1 MTTTQGPPYPPSEPP
16 RGSGAGRASGPG
28 SGNGESTGPQR
39 RFRLGDGPGG
49 PSGAPG
55 TRAGTGGA
63 DGAAGPS
70 GGPGHGPGQ
79 RIDRGYGPG
88 AGAGQ
93 GGRTGPG
100 GQGPGYGAEGPGTG
114 QFGPLPVS
122 DGGRGPGPGAGG
134 GHDHGSGPGQ
144 GAGHGHGNGPGDGH
158 SDGHSGGPGGGSGGG
173 HGPGQGGG
181 HGAGPGGEHG
191 DGHVHESGSG
201 SGDSHGPDDHHGSS
215 HGHSHSHGP
224 AAPVS
229 IHLRKIIGA
238 ILIPFAAAV
247 VVGLAVLW
255 PGGAPAHERTG
266 VGFDRQTQEATVT
279 KVVAVDCKSVNASG
293 DTPTGDTSTA
303 EGSSAQQQ
311 ATGDC
316 KRATIR
322 VDTGDDKGRTFTEIV
337 QPDQSR
343 QLHQGEKVV
352 VAYEPSAPRDLQYS
366 VTDVNRR
373 LPMALLAGIFALAV
387 VVVGRLRGVMAL
399 VALAVSF
406 MVLTFFILPAILQGS
421 NPLVVAVIGASAIM
435 LIALYMCHGLSARTS
450 VAVLGTLIS
459 LVLIGILGSGFIGW
473 AALTGNTDDN
483 TGLIHGLYPSIDMSG
498 LLLAGVIIGSLGVLD
513 DVTVTQT
520 SAVWELHAANPTM
533 GWRGLY
539 RAGIRIGRDHIA
551 SVVNTLVLAYA
562 GAALP
567 LLLLFSIAQ
576 SSVGTVA
583 NSELVAEE
591 IVRTLVGSIGLVASV
606 PVTTLLAALMVSA
619 DRPGTAS
626 LAAGAATGA
635 GPGTP
640 AAAGAGAGATAQ
652 SAPARAGKGR
662 RRKH

>member
-1 MTTTQGPPYPPSEPP
+1 M
-16 RGSGAGRASGPG
+16 
-28 SGNGESTGPQR
+28 
-39 RFRLGDGPGG
+39 
-49 PSGAPG
+49 
-55 TRAGTGGA
+55 
-63 DGAAGPS
+63 S
-70 GGPGHGPGQ
+70 GG
-79 RIDRGYGPG
+79 
-88 AGAGQ
+88 
-93 GGRTGPG
+93 T
-100 GQGPGYGAEGPGTG
+100 
-114 QFGPLPVS
+114 
-122 DGGRGPGPGAGG
+122 RGPGPGAGDG
-134 GHDHGSGPGQ
+134 REHDHGAGPGRDT
-144 GAGHGHGNGPGDGH
+144 GHGHHGHGNGPGDGH
-158 SDGHSGGPGGGSGGG
+158 GGGPGGGSGGG
-173 HGPGQGGG
+173 HGPEPGGG
-181 HGAGPGGEHG
+181 GRG
-191 DGHVHESGSG
+191 DAP
-201 SGDSHGPDDHHGSS
+201 GDSHDPDGNGGHS

-229 IHLRKIIGA
+229 VHLRKIIGA

-293 DTPTGDTSTA
+293 ETSTGDTSTA

-316 KRATIR
+316 KKATIR

-343 QLHQGEKVV
+343 QLHQDEKVV
-352 VAYEPSAPRDLQYS
+352 VAYEPSAPKDLQYS
-366 VTDVNRR
+366 VADVNRR
-373 LPMALLAGIFALAV
+373 FPMALLAGIFALAV
-387 VVVGRLRGVMAL
+387 VIVGRLRGVMAL

-406 MVLTFFILPAILQGS
+406 MVLTFFILPAVLQGS
-421 NPLVVAVIGASAIM
+421 NPLLVAVIGASAIM

-459 LVLIGILGSGFIGW
+459 LVLIGILGSLFIGW

-520 SAVWELHAANPTM
+520 SAVWELHEANPTM

-576 SSVGTVA
+576 SSVGAVA
-583 NSELVAEE
+583 NSELVAAE

-619 DRPGTAS
+619 DRPGTAP
-626 LAAGAATGA
+626 LTVGATAAA
-635 GPGTP
+635 GPGTGA
-640 AAAGAGAGATAQ
+640 AAAGVAPQAV
-652 SAPARAGKGR
+652 PARAGKGR

>member
-1 MTTTQGPPYPPSEPP
+1 MTPTQQFPHPPPEP
-16 RGSGAGRASGPG
+16 GR
-28 SGNGESTGPQR
+28 
-39 RFRLGDGPGG
+39 
-49 PSGAPG
+49 
-55 TRAGTGGA
+55 
-63 DGAAGPS
+63 GAADEH
-70 GGPGHGPGQ
+70 GH
-79 RIDRGYGPG
+79 
-88 AGAGQ
+88 
-93 GGRTGPG
+93 
-100 GQGPGYGAEGPGTG
+100 E
-114 QFGPLPVS
+114 
-122 DGGRGPGPGAGG
+122 
-134 GHDHGSGPGQ
+134 HGSGL
-144 GAGHGHGNGPGDGH
+144 GHGH
-158 SDGHSGGPGGGSGGG
+158 
-173 HGPGQGGG
+173 
-181 HGAGPGGEHG
+181 A
-191 DGHVHESGSG
+191 
-201 SGDSHGPDDHHGSS
+201 
-215 HGHSHSHGP
+215 HSHSHGP

-229 IHLRKIIGA
+229 KHLRKVIA
-238 ILIPFAAAV
+238 AVLIPFAAAV
-247 VVGLAVLW
+247 LVGLAVLW
-255 PGGAPAHERTG
+255 PGGAPSHQRTG
-266 VGFDRQTQEATVT
+266 VGFDRQTQQATVT
-279 KVVAVDCKSVNASG
+279 QMVAVSCKAVNASG

-303 EGSSAQQQ
+303 EGASAQAQ
-311 ATGDC
+311 ATGSC
-316 KRATIR
+316 KKATIR
-322 VDTGDDKGRTFTEIV
+322 VDTGHDKGRTFTEIV

-352 VAYEPSAPRDLQYS
+352 VAYEPSAPRELQYS

-373 LPMALLAGIFALAV
+373 FPMALLAGIFALAV

-399 VALAVSF
+399 VALAISF
-406 MVLTFFILPAILQGS
+406 LVLNLFILPAILQGS
-421 NPLVVAVIGASAIM
+421 NPLLVAVVGSSAIM

-459 LVLIGILGSGFIGW
+459 LVLIGLLGSLFIGW

-520 SAVWELHAANPTM
+520 SAVWELHEANPSM

-606 PVTTLLAALMVSA
+606 PVTTALAALVVSA
-619 DRPGTAS
+619 DRPGP
-626 LAAGAATGA
+626 AGAA
-635 GPGTP
+635 
-640 AAAGAGAGATAQ
+640 AAARVP
-652 SAPARAGKGR
+652 APARGGRGR
-662 RRKH
+662 RRKR